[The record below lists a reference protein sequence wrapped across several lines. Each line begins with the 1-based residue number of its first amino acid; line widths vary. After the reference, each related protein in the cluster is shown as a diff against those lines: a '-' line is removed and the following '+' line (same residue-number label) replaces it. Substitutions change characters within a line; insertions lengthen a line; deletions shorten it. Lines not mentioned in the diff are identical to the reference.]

1 MFVFYSTSC
10 QNIRVDRIISYN
22 FYTRYSTLF
31 CSSVFLANFSLPSHC
46 QSLNQSRKL
55 LFAGENETE
64 RRFNLKKTGASQ
76 ERRRLHKSS
85 ESGKKSAK
93 KLKASTPEGTFRRSN
108 TSVRSIPNL
117 SVPVSTIFLPFS
129 LSLFLR
135 PFDSTCA
142 RTTES
147 RQQSEKQAAAK
158 DTHDQ
163 CYAISSRSPR
173 FR

>member
-1 MFVFYSTSC
+1 MS
-10 QNIRVDRIISYN
+10 
-22 FYTRYSTLF
+22 RYSIESFHTISIHAIFYLILLSLSF
-31 CSSVFLANFSLPSHC
+31 WTNFSLPSHC

-55 LFAGENETE
+55 LFGRENETE

-117 SVPVSTIFLPFS
+117 SVSVSSIFLPFS